1 MTGRFQQ
8 YQPPLAGAG
17 ALGAGAVG
25 ASTFGRSTST
35 STLRDPPPP
44 PKSITPVKN
53 KTITNAM
60 TATITAAAAP
70 PPPPLFTTVGP
81 SAMTCLLDA
90 NDPFAADNVTVST
103 EFRSSD
109 FVQLLLEFRFGRSS
123 KRRARRPQ

>member
-1 MTGRFQQ
+1 MTGRFRQHC
-8 YQPPLAGAG
+8 QPPLAGAG
-17 ALGAGAVG
+17 VLGAGALG
-25 ASTFGRSTST
+25 ASTVGNLTST

-60 TATITAAAAP
+60 TATITAAAAL

-81 SAMTCLLDA
+81 SAMTCLLHA
-90 NDPFAADNVTVST
+90 NDPFAADNVTVSS

-109 FVQLLLEFRFGRSS
+109 FV
-123 KRRARRPQ
+123 